1 MSAQRISVAEREVC
15 QPFCPDSVIV
25 LCPPRAVS
33 SMPPMLAIEL
43 VVDCRRTEP
52 LCGSALDGSE
62 LGNGYCE
69 GGEDGTGEAKLSP
82 DSRGIGEDIS

>member
-1 MSAQRISVAEREVC
+1 
-15 QPFCPDSVIV
+15 
-25 LCPPRAVS
+25 
-33 SMPPMLAIEL
+33 MLAIEL
-43 VVDCRRTEP
+43 VVDCRRTET

-69 GGEDGTGEAKLSP
+69 AGEDGTGEAKLSP

>member
-1 MSAQRISVAEREVC
+1 
-15 QPFCPDSVIV
+15 
-25 LCPPRAVS
+25 
-33 SMPPMLAIEL
+33 MLAIGP
-43 VVDCRRTEP
+43 VVDCLRTEP

-69 GGEDGTGEAKLSP
+69 AGEDGTGEAKPSP

>member
-1 MSAQRISVAEREVC
+1 M
-15 QPFCPDSVIV
+15 V

-33 SMPPMLAIEL
+33 STPPMLATEL

-52 LCGSALDGSE
+52 LCGSVLDGSG

-69 GGEDGTGEAKLSP
+69 AGEDGAGEAKLSL
-82 DSRGIGEDIS
+82 DSRGIGADIS

>member
-1 MSAQRISVAEREVC
+1 
-15 QPFCPDSVIV
+15 
-25 LCPPRAVS
+25 
-33 SMPPMLAIEL
+33 MLAIEL

-52 LCGSALDGSE
+52 FCGSALDGSE

-69 GGEDGTGEAKLSP
+69 AGEDGTGEAKLSP